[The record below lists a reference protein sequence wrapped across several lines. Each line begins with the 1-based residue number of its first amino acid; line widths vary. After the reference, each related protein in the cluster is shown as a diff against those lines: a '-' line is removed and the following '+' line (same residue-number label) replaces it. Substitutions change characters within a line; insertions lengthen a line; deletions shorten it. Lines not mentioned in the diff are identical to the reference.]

1 MVVVVACGCGCGH
14 DSEFLGLWVVEEM
27 RLRKKIVKK

>member
-1 MVVVVACGCGCGH
+1 MVVVVAGGCGCGH

>member
-1 MVVVVACGCGCGH
+1 MVAGGCGCGH
-14 DSEFLGLWVVEEM
+14 DGEFLGLWVVEEM

>member
-1 MVVVVACGCGCGH
+1 MVVVVAGGCGCGH

-27 RLRKKIVKK
+27 RLRIKNS